1 MATPAAAS
9 KYRVMPLAAVKVNAN
24 GIRMPAMPAPPNS
37 SAYTDQQ
44 NDAVT
49 ARLTRVSI
57 VAAPWPRPT
66 SAVRCSGQVPQPATG
81 AASSRL
87 THCQPLNCA
96 DGTIARTMT
105 TAASGTHTASR
116 RPRSLATGSA
126 PRAPS
131 SGGAGSSAW
140 YPADLITPIS
150 SAASRPPVLVKYA
163 RPVA

>member
-1 MATPAAAS
+1 
-9 KYRVMPLAAVKVNAN
+9 MPLAVVKVNEN
-24 GIRMPAMPAPPNS
+24 GIRMPAIPAPPNS
-37 SAYTDQQ
+37 SAYTDQP

-57 VAAPWPRPT
+57 VAAPWPSPA
-66 SAVRCSGQVPQPATG
+66 SAVRCSGRAPQPATG

-96 DGTIARTMT
+96 DGTIARAITP
-105 TAASGTHTASR
+105 AASGTHTASR

-126 PRAPS
+126 PPLS
-131 SGGAGSSAW
+131 SADGAGSSAW

-150 SAASRPPVLVKYA
+150 SAASRSPVLVKYA